1 MWYNGYGLVYIST
14 KYLIVVGH
22 IDLDWVGYMDDK
34 KSTSCYTFTMGLA
47 TIAWSTKKQP
57 IVSLSIAEA
66 KYKEA
71 TTTTSE
77 AIWLRIIL

>member
-47 TIAWSTKKQP
+47 TIA
-57 IVSLSIAEA
+57 
-66 KYKEA
+66 
-71 TTTTSE
+71 
-77 AIWLRIIL
+77 